1 MYYAFQSEFMN
12 QWNHPEEV
20 EKHRKESEKKKY
32 NERTRIN
39 MESLEKCIKKNS
51 IDELDRTKPYD
62 KTFICDG
69 FISYTSDVYMNNSAK
84 HNEEMKHFTEDIKSE
99 VKKLDINYTENPK
112 VLINKVSTNTEYL
125 FDSNFISKNTF
136 TNISSFLVFRISNTK
151 HEENPEIIKHL
162 VSNF

>member
-1 MYYAFQSEFMN
+1 MYFAFQSDFMN

-20 EKHRKESEKKKY
+20 EKRRKESEKKKY

-62 KTFICDG
+62 KTFICNG

-84 HNEEMKHFTEDIKSE
+84 HTEEMKLFTENIKSE
-99 VKKLDINYTENPK
+99 VKKLDINYSETPK
-112 VLINKVSTNTEYL
+112 VLVNNMSRCAEYL
-125 FDSNFISKNTF
+125 FDSNFIPKNTF
-136 TNISSFLVFRISNTK
+136 TNISNFLVFRISNTK
-151 HEENPEIIKHL
+151 YEEKPKIIEHS